1 MKMTIITDDQ
11 GNILGAVQGDSLSE
25 KKGDVEAGVSFAEGF
40 QTHLVD
46 VDDDLAT
53 MNSRSACN
61 TTCSSICRRSTASSN
76 PEPRLWR
83 DAGVTTGAGPCIG
96 SGPGLSCGF

>member
-53 MNSRSACN
+53 I
-61 TTCSSICRRSTASSN
+61 TDVD
-76 PEPRLWR
+76 EFQKRLQHHLQQHLQ
-83 DAGVTTGAGPCIG
+83 AQHGKQQP
-96 SGPGLSCGF
+96 